1 MGFSIKIIFLWL
13 INFLKIIF
21 KSSIKIA
28 WILIL
33 NLILL
38 IYFSSIYIKK
48 IYPKS
53 TFNEIIFNI
62 LPREDIIFFNVF
74 LNIIL
79 PTILTSLIILLINEN
94 IRKNFVNNKN
104 LILNLKKTKN
114 SKMVNL
120 FERNKDYILKF
131 NLFKK
136 FITIKIKRK
145 AILLILILFNL
156 SFISFFVINSANN
169 LEIEEYLKNFN
180 FKYSFFEKA
189 ASILEIFS

>member
-38 IYFSSIYIKK
+38 TYFSSIYIKK

-53 TFNEIIFNI
+53 TFHEILFKI
-62 LPREDIIFFNVF
+62 LPKEDITFFNVF

-79 PTILTSLIILLINEN
+79 PTILTSLVVLLINEN
-94 IRKNFVNNKN
+94 IKKNIVNNKN
-104 LILNLKKTKN
+104 LILNIKKTKK
-114 SKMVNL
+114 SKIINI

-145 AILLILILFNL
+145 TILFILILFNL

-169 LEIEEYLKNFN
+169 LKIKEYLRNFN

-189 ASILEIFS
+189 ASILKMFS